1 MPTQEKMNQVE
12 ELMQKMKDAKAIYI
26 SDYKGMTVAQ
36 MTSFR
41 KKVRDAGLHFKV
53 VKNTMTKLA
62 LEKNGFS
69 GMEEIL
75 TGPTAIAIGYQDPVL
90 PAKIIK
96 ENFSQV
102 GFPIIK
108 GGFLEGKSVSKE
120 EIEKI
125 ADLPPKEVLLGQLTG
140 TFAAP
145 ISSFMAVGNNILS
158 GFLRVMTAIKE
169 SKENNKTE

>member
-1 MPTQEKMNQVE
+1 MPTQEKLVKLE
-12 ELMQKMKDAKAIYI
+12 ELTQKMKDAKAIYI

-41 KKVRDAGLHFKV
+41 KKIRDAGLHFNV

-62 LEKNGFS
+62 LEKNGYF

-75 TGPTAIAIGYQDPVL
+75 KGPTAIAIGYQDPVL

-96 ENFSQV
+96 ESFDQV
-102 GFPIIK
+102 GLPIIK

-125 ADLPPKEVLLGQLTG
+125 ADLPPKDVILGQLMG

-145 ISSFMAVGNNILS
+145 ITSFMAVGKNILS
-158 GFLRVMTAIKE
+158 GFLRVMIAIKE